1 MDDHSSSQK
10 RPRTD
15 GPPWDHRKKDHSNPN
30 RDAMKT
36 TDQTSHSGRILFVS
50 VLLCAACFVLSL
62 LAGPAGLLDL
72 RNPTMQTILLH
83 MRLPRALGSLLA
95 GSALAVSGALIQ
107 TVLNN
112 PLASANLIGINSAAG
127 FFTILA
133 GILFPTMVGLPSI
146 AGFFGAMLCAG
157 MILLLI
163 WKKQASKLTIILAG
177 LAISQV
183 FSAGIDLLTV
193 IVPDALSG
201 YASFKIGSLASISLS
216 KVGYGAILILPALAL
231 AIFCSRQL
239 EMFSLGALQSKALGF
254 PIRRWTVIFL
264 ALAALLS
271 AGTVSFCGML
281 GFVGLIVPA
290 WLRRFHL
297 PVKTY
302 LLECL
307 LCGAMLV
314 CLADVLGRVILIP
327 WELPAGL
334 LLALAGDPY
343 FLYLLLGRRN
353 LDA

>member
-1 MDDHSSSQK
+1 MDDHSWSEKTQK
-10 RPRTD
+10 TD
-15 GPPWDHRKKDHSNPN
+15 DLPLCRCQKDQSDPAGHIL
-30 RDAMKT
+30 KT
-36 TDQTSHSGRILFVS
+36 TGMTGQSGRLLFVS
-50 VLLCAACFVLSL
+50 LLLCAACFVLSL
-62 LAGPAGLLDL
+62 LAGPAGFLDL
-72 RNPTMQTILLH
+72 HNPTMQTILLH
-83 MRLPRALGSLLA
+83 LRLPRALGSLLA
-95 GSALAVSGALIQ
+95 GNALAVSGALIQ

-133 GILFPTMVGLPSI
+133 GILFPTMVALPPL
-146 AGFFGAMLCAG
+146 AGFFGALLCAG

-216 KVGYGAILILPALAL
+216 KVGWGAILILPALAL
-231 AIFCSRQL
+231 AVFCSRQL

-307 LCGAMLV
+307 ICGAMLI

-334 LLALAGDPY
+334 LLALAGGPY